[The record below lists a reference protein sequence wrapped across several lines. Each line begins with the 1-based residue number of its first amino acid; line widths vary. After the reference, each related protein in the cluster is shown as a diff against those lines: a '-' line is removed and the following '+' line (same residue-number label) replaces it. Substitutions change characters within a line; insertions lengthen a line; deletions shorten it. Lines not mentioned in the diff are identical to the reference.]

1 MILSRLRR
9 HISDRNPNAIAPEW
23 HLHVLH
29 ERTFH
34 RYITHCIMDMWR
46 IHDGNGV
53 HEMNMQ
59 GFLNKQA
66 MIVIESY
73 DV

>member
-1 MILSRLRR
+1 MAFACLACTCILIV
-9 HISDRNPNAIAPEW
+9 HNA
-23 HLHVLH
+23 
-29 ERTFH
+29 FH
-34 RYITHCIMDMWR
+34 RGHTWMCISRVHGD
-46 IHDGNGV
+46 NGV

-59 GFLNKQA
+59 GFLNEQV